1 MSGYAFCLNTSTL
14 LVMKAEIIVLK
25 DKSIYRIE
33 RGRAGAQVGGSSRP
47 RLKIN
52 FAGGA
57 LNVSLTIDEA
67 YQLGAALIIS
77 AEQEANRRLHLIRRF

>member
-1 MSGYAFCLNTSTL
+1 MML
-14 LVMKAEIIVLK
+14 MKAEIIVLK

-33 RGRAGAQVGGSSRP
+33 RGRADAEVGVSSRP

-77 AEQEANRRLHLIRRF
+77 AEQEANRILHLDQRF